1 MKANIKCIIPK
12 CGFEDNIHSEITKC
26 PKCGNLLDVVYSNQD
41 ASSFT
46 ELFKLRKNNPQGI
59 FDKSGVWRFRE
70 LLPFPLTEDNPFSV
84 LVSLDGKEG
93 QTFPFRLT
101 EVAKYVGVDKDNFY
115 LQFEG
120 DNPTGSFKDNGM
132 AAAFTH
138 AKIMGK
144 NKVVC
149 ASTGNTSA
157 SMAAFSANE
166 LGKMDAIVFV
176 GNEKIAIGKLAQ
188 SLEYGARVIQIN
200 GDFDDAMKK
209 VLEIGKEESLYL
221 MNSVNPFRLEGQKT
235 IMYRVLEGLG
245 WRAPDWIVV
254 PGGNLGN
261 SSAFGKALYELR
273 ELGIIERIPR
283 IAVINA
289 EGANT
294 FDRIVNKEGV
304 KWNNGDVDFERIES
318 FYRKMDEENRKAK
331 TICSAIEINR
341 PVNLTKALRTIE
353 WSNGVVR
360 SVSDEEAL
368 DAKAIV
374 GRNGFGCEPA
384 SATAIA
390 GIRRLVKEGIIKK
403 DEVVVGILTGHQ
415 LKDPVATINYH
426 KNKSNRFANIP
437 IEVEND
443 LEEIKKAIKKHKAPS
458 KKTEYLSSSE

>member
-1 MKANIKCIIPK
+1 MKSYIKCIMPS
-12 CGFEDNIHSEITKC
+12 CNFQEDIHTEITKC
-26 PKCGNLLDVVYSNQD
+26 PKCGNLLDILYSNQD
-41 ASSFT
+41 ASSLI
-46 ELFKLRKNNPQGI
+46 ELFRLRKANPQNI

-70 LLPFPLTEDNPFSV
+70 LLAFPLQEENFLSV

-93 QTFPFRLT
+93 QTSPFRLT
-101 EVAKYVGVDKDNFY
+101 EVANYVGLNKDKFY

-138 AKIMGK
+138 AKIIDK
-144 NKVVC
+144 KKVIC

-166 LGKMDAIVFV
+166 LGTMNAIVFV

-188 SLEYGARVIQIN
+188 SLEYGAKVIQIN

-209 VLEIGKEESLYL
+209 VLEIGKEQSLYI

-235 IMYRVLEGLG
+235 IIYRVLEGFN
-245 WRAPDWIVV
+245 WKAPNWIVV

-261 SSAFGKALYELR
+261 TSAFGKALYELK
-273 ELGIIERIPR
+273 ELGLIDKIPR

-289 EGANT
+289 KGADT
-294 FDRIVNKEGV
+294 FDRIVNQEKIR
-304 KWNNGDVDFERIES
+304 WNDGKVDLNKIEK
-318 FYRKMDEENRKAK
+318 FYKKMDEEDRKAK

-360 SVSDEEAL
+360 SVSDQEAL
-368 DAKAIV
+368 DAKAVV

-384 SATAIA
+384 SAVTIA
-390 GIRRLVKEGIIKK
+390 GVKKLVEEGIIKK
-403 DEVVVGILTGHQ
+403 GESVVGILTGHQ
-415 LKDPVATINYH
+415 LKDPIATINYH
-426 KNKSNRFANIP
+426 KDKNNKFANMP
-437 IEVEND
+437 IQVENNIED
-443 LEEIKKAIKKHKAPS
+443 IKKA
-458 KKTEYLSSSE
+458 LSS